1 MAYDIKQIR
10 IGKHEFGIVGLTDA
24 MDAVARENNKAADSV
39 IAEALL
45 QKLSKDNYIPSNV
58 KEDYKKAFLREY
70 QKHLGLAIT
79 VQEPTEDKLIIKVVG
94 AGCNRCDKLEM
105 DVMGALSKLK
115 LPAQVEHI
123 RDLKEIAKMGIMGTP
138 ALIINGKVKCVGT
151 VPPESQLIE
160 WIKSSMQPGD

>member
-1 MAYDIKQIR
+1 MNYNIKQIR

-24 MDAVARENNKAADSV
+24 MDAVAREYNKAADEV

-70 QKHLGLAIT
+70 QKHLGLTVT
-79 VQEPTEDKLIIKVVG
+79 VQESAKDDLVITVVG

-105 DVMGALSKLK
+105 DVMGVLSKLK
-115 LPAQVEHI
+115 IAARVDHI
-123 RDLKEIAKMGIMGTP
+123 RDLKEIARMGIIGTP
-138 ALIINGKVKCVGT
+138 ALLINGKVKCVGT

-160 WIKSSMQPGD
+160 WIKSSMIP